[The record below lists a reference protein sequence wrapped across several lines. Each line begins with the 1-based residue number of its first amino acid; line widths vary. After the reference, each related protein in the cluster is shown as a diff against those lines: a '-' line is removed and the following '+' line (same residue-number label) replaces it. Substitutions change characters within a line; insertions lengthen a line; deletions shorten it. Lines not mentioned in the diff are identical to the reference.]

1 LRQSRRA
8 EWLRCTTASVTGAE
22 MFAGAA
28 TTLLSAARILK
39 VIEVSSLQTTTWF
52 TAEMGLE

>member
-8 EWLRCTTASVTGAE
+8 EWLRRTTAAVAGAE
-22 MFAGAA
+22 VVAGSA
-28 TTLLSAARILK
+28 TTLLSAARTLTF
-39 VIEVSSLQTTTWF
+39 IEVSSLQTTVWF